1 MVDTTQTVNWKQ
13 KREREKKKKNKAHK
27 AFYIVLFNEEPMRM
41 AISSSMIVIEF
52 TQSSSL
58 LDPV

>member
-1 MVDTTQTVNWKQ
+1 MVDTTQTGNK
-13 KREREKKKKNKAHK
+13 KERERKKKKDKAHK